1 MTEWQVKRGKLLL
14 LGLRRHSFSVFDQI
28 QDQKFTRCDI
38 SKPNTA
44 KPDTAKPDTAMPVL

>member
-44 KPDTAKPDTAMPVL
+44 KPDTAKPDVA